1 MLAAQPVIANGEY
14 AFRARRRL
22 REPWVFPDKE
32 GLVSTPDLARGH
44 EQFADLGYFVES
56 ATQSST
62 RRTGNPGILFATT
75 DGLAVIATGLIAYRF
90 REALC
95 SFAGVS
101 ASSIG
106 TLPLARLLVFLAI
119 YAGLTIICNAAH
131 DLYSQDS
138 PSSGHFAKL
147 IKSFFLASLMAGMVV
162 FVSGDEGMPRLLFA
176 STAVLGMFELV
187 TLRYLI
193 HTHNLKRID
202 RGIGTRHVLIVG
214 SGKIGRAFHSY
225 LQTHRQLGKK
235 VCGFVDDA
243 PCDSPLWLGM
253 PADLPRIVQEQF
265 IDEIYFTP
273 DASREL
279 IIDIALQA
287 REQRISVKVVPDLYG
302 GLALGAGMTR
312 IGDIPV
318 LELNHQPIPAIGL
331 FFKRLMDLAV
341 AALLTLIFAPVLAA
355 AALLIKMTSPGPVL
369 YTAWRVGRKGRK
381 FRCYKFRTMV
391 ADADAKKEDLRHLN
405 ERNGATF
412 KIENDPRIT
421 RLGRFLRKFSIDEF
435 PQLANVL
442 RGDMSMVGPRPHPLD
457 DYHQYRLE
465 DLRRLDV
472 LPGITGLWQVS
483 ARRDP
488 SFERNVLLDLEYI
501 NNWNLALDIKILLK
515 TVQEVLRGSGR

>member
-1 MLAAQPVIANGEY
+1 
-14 AFRARRRL
+14 
-22 REPWVFPDKE
+22 
-32 GLVSTPDLARGH
+32 VSTPELARGH
-44 EQFADLGYFVES
+44 EQFADLGYFVD
-56 ATQSST
+56 SST
-62 RRTGNPGILFATT
+62 QTKTSRPGANPGILFATL
-75 DGLAVIATGLIAYRF
+75 DGLAVVGTGLLAYRF
-90 REALC
+90 RDALC
-95 SFAGVS
+95 SFVGVDS
-101 ASSIG
+101 SSIG
-106 TLPLARLLVFLAI
+106 PLPHARLLVFLAL

-138 PSSGHFAKL
+138 PHAGHFAKL
-147 IKSFFLASLMAGMVV
+147 IKSFSLATLVAVMVV
-162 FVSGDEGMPRLLFA
+162 FVAGDKAMPRLLFA
-176 STAVLGMFELV
+176 STAVFGMFELV

-193 HTHNLKRID
+193 HSHNLKRID

-214 SGKIGRAFHSY
+214 SGKIGRAFHHY

-235 VCGFVDDA
+235 VCGFVDDD
-243 PCDSPLWLGM
+243 PCDSPLWLGVS
-253 PADLPRIVQEQF
+253 ADLPRIVQEQF

-273 DASREL
+273 DASRDL

-302 GLALGAGMTR
+302 GLALGAGFTR

-331 FFKRLMDLAV
+331 FFKRFVDLLV
-341 AALLTLIFAPVLAA
+341 AGVLVVFSAPVMAA
-355 AALLIKMTSPGPVL
+355 TAVLIKLSSPGPVF

-391 ADADAKKEDLRHLN
+391 VDADALKEDLRHLN

-421 RLGRFLRKFSIDEF
+421 SLGHFLRKFSIDEF
-435 PQLANVL
+435 PQLINVL
-442 RGDMSMVGPRPHPLD
+442 KGDMSMVGPRPHPLD
-457 DYHQYRLE
+457 DYTQYRLE

-488 SFERNVLLDLEYI
+488 SFARNVLLDLEYI
-501 NNWNLALDIKILLK
+501 NNWNLALDTKILVK

>member
-1 MLAAQPVIANGEY
+1 
-14 AFRARRRL
+14 
-22 REPWVFPDKE
+22 
-32 GLVSTPDLARGH
+32 VSTPELARGH
-44 EQFADLGYFVES
+44 EQLADLGYFVES
-56 ATQSST
+56 ATQGKAVRPGT
-62 RRTGNPGILFATT
+62 NPGILFAAI
-75 DGLAVIATGLIAYRF
+75 DGLVVVGTGLLAYKF
-90 REALC
+90 REVLC
-95 SFAGVS
+95 SFVGIDPT
-101 ASSIG
+101 SIG
-106 TLPLARLLVFLAI
+106 TLPYARLLVFLAV

-138 PSSGHFAKL
+138 PHTGHFAKL
-147 IKSFFLASLMAGMVV
+147 IKSFFLASLIAVMVV
-162 FVSGDEGMPRLLFA
+162 FVAGEKAMPRLLFA
-176 STAVLGMFELV
+176 GTAVFGMFELV

-193 HTHNLKRID
+193 HTQNLKRID

-214 SGKIGRAFHSY
+214 SGKIGRAFHHY

-235 VCGFVDDA
+235 VCGFVDDD
-243 PCDSPLWLGM
+243 PCDSPLWLGR

-273 DASREL
+273 DASRDL

-302 GLALGAGMTR
+302 GLALGAGLTC

-331 FFKRLMDLAV
+331 FFKRLIDLVVATTLVLLSAPLMTITAV
-341 AALLTLIFAPVLAA
+341 
-355 AALLIKMTSPGPVL
+355 LIKLTSPGPIF
-369 YTAWRVGRKGRK
+369 YAAWRVGRKGRK

-391 ADADAKKEDLRHLN
+391 VDADARKENLRHLN

-412 KIENDPRIT
+412 KIEKDPRIT
-421 RLGRFLRKFSIDEF
+421 PLGHFLRKFSIDEF
-435 PQLANVL
+435 PQLINVL
-442 RGDMSMVGPRPHPLD
+442 KGDMSMVGPRPHPLD

-488 SFERNVLLDLEYI
+488 SFTRNVLLDLEYI
-501 NNWNLALDIKILLK
+501 NNWNLALDGKILVK

>member
-1 MLAAQPVIANGEY
+1 M
-14 AFRARRRL
+14 
-22 REPWVFPDKE
+22 
-32 GLVSTPDLARGH
+32 STPELARGH
-44 EQFADLGYFVES
+44 EHFADLGYFADS
-56 ATQSST
+56 ATQT
-62 RRTGNPGILFATT
+62 KTARPANNPGILFATI
-75 DGLAVIATGLIAYRF
+75 DGLVVVCTGLLTYRF
-90 REALC
+90 RDVLC
-95 SFAGVS
+95 SFLGTNPA
-101 ASSIG
+101 SIG
-106 TLPLARLLVFLAI
+106 VIPHARLLVFLAV

-138 PSSGHFAKL
+138 PHSGQFAKL
-147 IKSFFLASLMAGMVV
+147 IKSFFLASLIAVMVV
-162 FVSGDEGMPRLLFA
+162 FVAGEKAMPRLLFA
-176 STAVLGMFELV
+176 STAVFGMFELV

-193 HTHNLKRID
+193 HSHNLKRID

-214 SGKIGRAFHSY
+214 SGKIGRAFHHY

-235 VCGFVDDA
+235 VCGFVDDD
-243 PCDSPLWLGM
+243 PCDSPLWLGR
-253 PADLPRIVQEQF
+253 PDNLARIVQEQF

-273 DASREL
+273 DASRDL

-302 GLALGAGMTR
+302 GLALGAGLTC

-331 FFKRLMDLAV
+331 FFKRLLDLIVAGVLVVLSAPLMAV
-341 AALLTLIFAPVLAA
+341 TAAL
-355 AALLIKMTSPGPVL
+355 IKLSSPGPVF

-391 ADADAKKEDLRHLN
+391 ADADARKANLRHLN

-421 RLGRFLRKFSIDEF
+421 TLGHILRKFSIDEF
-435 PQLANVL
+435 PQLVNVL
-442 RGDMSMVGPRPHPLD
+442 KGDMSMVGPRPHPLD
-457 DYHQYRLE
+457 DYRQYRLE

-488 SFERNVLLDLEYI
+488 SFARNVLLDLEYI
-501 NNWNLALDIKILLK
+501 NNWTLPLDVKILLK
-515 TVQEVLRGSGR
+515 TVQEVVRGSGR

>member
-1 MLAAQPVIANGEY
+1 
-14 AFRARRRL
+14 
-22 REPWVFPDKE
+22 
-32 GLVSTPDLARGH
+32 VSTPELARGH

-56 ATQSST
+56 AIQSKSVKPGT
-62 RRTGNPGILFATT
+62 NPGILFAAI
-75 DGLAVIATGLIAYRF
+75 DGLAVVATGLLAYRF
-90 REALC
+90 RDALC
-95 SFAGVS
+95 SFVGVEP
-101 ASSIG
+101 SSIG
-106 TLPLARLLVFLAI
+106 TLPHARLLVFLAV
-119 YAGLTIICNAAH
+119 YAVLTIICNAAH

-138 PSSGHFAKL
+138 PHSGQFTKL
-147 IKSFFLASLMAGMVV
+147 VKSFFLASLIAVMVV
-162 FVSGDEGMPRLLFA
+162 FVAGDKAMPRLLFA
-176 STAVLGMFELV
+176 STAVFGMLELV
-187 TLRYLI
+187 TFRYLI
-193 HTHNLKRID
+193 HSHNLKRID

-214 SGKIGRAFHSY
+214 SGKIGRAFHHY

-235 VCGFVDDA
+235 VCGFVDDD
-243 PCDSPLWLGM
+243 PCDSPLWLGR
-253 PADLPRIVQEQF
+253 PADLARVVQEQF

-273 DASREL
+273 DASRDL

-302 GLALGAGMTR
+302 GLALGAGLTC

-331 FFKRLMDLAV
+331 FFKRFVDLMV
-341 AALLTLIFAPVLAA
+341 AAILVVLSAPVMAIA
-355 AALLIKMTSPGPVL
+355 SILIKLSSPGPVI

-391 ADADAKKEDLRHLN
+391 VDADARKEDLRHLN

-421 RLGRFLRKFSIDEF
+421 SLGHFLRKFSIDEF
-435 PQLANVL
+435 PQLINVL
-442 RGDMSMVGPRPHPLD
+442 KGDMSMVGPRPHPLD

-488 SFERNVLLDLEYI
+488 SFEKNVLLDLEYI
-501 NNWNLALDIKILLK
+501 NNWNLALDTKILVK
-515 TVQEVLRGSGR
+515 TVFEVVRGSGR

>member
-1 MLAAQPVIANGEY
+1 M
-14 AFRARRRL
+14 
-22 REPWVFPDKE
+22 
-32 GLVSTPDLARGH
+32 STPELARGH
-44 EQFADLGYFVES
+44 KELADLGYFVET
-56 ATQSST
+56 ATQSKAVRPGT
-62 RRTGNPGILFATT
+62 NLGILFATI
-75 DGLAVIATGLIAYRF
+75 DGLVVVGTGLLVYRF
-90 REALC
+90 RDVLF
-95 SFAGVS
+95 SFLGINS
-101 ASSIG
+101 ASTG
-106 TLPLARLLVFLAI
+106 TLPHARLLVFLAV
-119 YAGLTIICNAAH
+119 YAGLTIICNSAH

-138 PSSGHFAKL
+138 PHTGHFAKL
-147 IKSFFLASLMAGMVV
+147 IKSFFLASLIAVMVV
-162 FVSGDEGMPRLLFA
+162 FVAGEKAMPRLLFA
-176 STAVLGMFELV
+176 STAVFGMFELV

-193 HTHNLKRID
+193 HTQNLKRID

-214 SGKIGRAFHSY
+214 SGKIGRAFHHY

-235 VCGFVDDA
+235 VCGFVDDD
-243 PCDSPLWLGM
+243 PCDSPLWLGR
-253 PADLPRIVQEQF
+253 PAELARIVQEQF

-273 DASREL
+273 DASRDL

-302 GLALGAGMTR
+302 GLALGAGLTC

-331 FFKRLMDLAV
+331 FFKRFIDLVVATTLVLFSAPLMAITAV
-341 AALLTLIFAPVLAA
+341 
-355 AALLIKMTSPGPVL
+355 LIKLTSPGPIF

-391 ADADAKKEDLRHLN
+391 ADADARKDNLRHLN

-412 KIENDPRIT
+412 KIEKDPRIT
-421 RLGRFLRKFSIDEF
+421 PLGHFLRKFSIDEF
-435 PQLANVL
+435 PQLINVL
-442 RGDMSMVGPRPHPLD
+442 KGDMSMVGPRPHPLD

-488 SFERNVLLDLEYI
+488 SFTRNVLLDLEYI

>member
-1 MLAAQPVIANGEY
+1 M
-14 AFRARRRL
+14 
-22 REPWVFPDKE
+22 
-32 GLVSTPDLARGH
+32 
-44 EQFADLGYFVES
+44 VE
-56 ATQSST
+56 
-62 RRTGNPGILFATT
+62 
-75 DGLAVIATGLIAYRF
+75 LI
-90 REALC
+90 
-95 SFAGVS
+95 
-101 ASSIG
+101 
-106 TLPLARLLVFLAI
+106 
-119 YAGLTIICNAAH
+119 
-131 DLYSQDS
+131 
-138 PSSGHFAKL
+138 
-147 IKSFFLASLMAGMVV
+147 
-162 FVSGDEGMPRLLFA
+162 
-176 STAVLGMFELV
+176 

-193 HTHNLKRID
+193 HTHTLKRID
-202 RGIGTRHVLIVG
+202 RGVGTRHVLIVG
-214 SGKIGRAFHSY
+214 SGKIGRAFHHY

-235 VCGFVDDA
+235 VCGFVDDD

-253 PADLPRIVQEQF
+253 SADLPRIVQEQF

-273 DASREL
+273 DASRDL

-302 GLALGAGMTR
+302 GLALGAGLTR

-331 FFKRLMDLAV
+331 FFKRLIDLMVATVLGVFSAPVMALTAV
-341 AALLTLIFAPVLAA
+341 A
-355 AALLIKMTSPGPVL
+355 IKVTSPGPVL

-391 ADADAKKEDLRHLN
+391 EEADSLKDHLRHLN

-412 KIENDPRIT
+412 KIEKDPRIT

-435 PQLANVL
+435 PQLINVL
-442 RGDMSMVGPRPHPLD
+442 KGDMSMVGPRPHPLD

-488 SFERNVLLDLEYI
+488 SFEKNVLLDLEYI
-501 NNWNLALDIKILLK
+501 NNWNLALDLKILVK

>member
-1 MLAAQPVIANGEY
+1 M
-14 AFRARRRL
+14 
-22 REPWVFPDKE
+22 
-32 GLVSTPDLARGH
+32 STPELARGH
-44 EQFADLGYFVES
+44 EQFAELGYLVES
-56 ATQSST
+56 ATQKKT
-62 RRTGNPGILFATT
+62 RRPGNNPGILFATT

-106 TLPLARLLVFLAI
+106 TLPYARLLVFLAV

-138 PSSGHFAKL
+138 SQSGHFSKL

-162 FVSGDEGMPRLLFA
+162 FVSGDAGMPRLLFA
-176 STAVLGMFELV
+176 STAVFGMFELV

-193 HTHNLKRID
+193 HTHNLKKVD
-202 RGIGTRHVLIVG
+202 RGIGSRHVLIVG
-214 SGKIGRAFHSY
+214 SGKIGRAFQHY
-225 LQTHRQLGKK
+225 LQTHGQLGKK
-235 VCGFVDDA
+235 VCGFVDDD
-243 PCDSPLWLGM
+243 PCDSSLWLGTS
-253 PADLPRIVQEQF
+253 ADLPRIVQEQF
-265 IDEIYFTP
+265 IDEIYFTQ

-302 GLALGAGMTR
+302 GLALGAGVTR

-318 LELNHQPIPAIGL
+318 LELNQQPIPAIGL
-331 FFKRLMDLAV
+331 FFKRLIDLVV
-341 AALLTLIFAPVLAA
+341 AALLTVMFAPAVAIAA
-355 AALLIKMTSPGPVL
+355 VLIKITSPGPVL

-421 RLGRFLRKFSIDEF
+421 RLGHFLRKFSIDEF
-435 PQLANVL
+435 PQIVNVIK
-442 RGDMSMVGPRPHPLD
+442 GDMSMVGPRPHPLD

-501 NNWNLALDIKILLK
+501 NNWNLALDLKILVK

>member
-1 MLAAQPVIANGEY
+1 
-14 AFRARRRL
+14 
-22 REPWVFPDKE
+22 
-32 GLVSTPDLARGH
+32 VSTPELARGH
-44 EQFADLGYFVES
+44 EQIADLGYFVDS
-56 ATQSST
+56 AAQTKT
-62 RRTGNPGILFATT
+62 ARPGTNPGILFATT
-75 DGLAVIATGLIAYRF
+75 DGLVVVATGLLVYRF
-90 REALC
+90 REAVCGFLGIG
-95 SFAGVS
+95 SD
-101 ASSIG
+101 SIG
-106 TLPLARLLVFLAI
+106 TLPHARLLVFLAI

-131 DLYSQDS
+131 DLYTQDS
-138 PSSGHFAKL
+138 PHAGQFAKL
-147 IKSFFLASLMAGMVV
+147 IKSFFIASLIAVMVV
-162 FVSGDEGMPRLLFA
+162 FVAGEKAMPRLLFA
-176 STAVLGMFELV
+176 ATAVVGMCEVV

-193 HTHNLKRID
+193 HSHNLKRID

-214 SGKIGRAFHSY
+214 SGKIGRAFHHY

-235 VCGFVDDA
+235 VCGFVDDD
-243 PCDSPLWLGM
+243 PCDSPLWLGR
-253 PADLPRIVQEQF
+253 PVDLPRIVQEQF

-273 DASREL
+273 DASRDL

-302 GLALGAGMTR
+302 GLALGAGLTR

-331 FFKRLMDLAV
+331 FFKRLMDLTV
-341 AALLTLIFAPVLAA
+341 GGTLVLFSAPLMVFTAI
-355 AALLIKMTSPGPVL
+355 LIKLTSPGPVF

-391 ADADAKKEDLRHLN
+391 VDADAKKECLRHLN

-421 RLGRFLRKFSIDEF
+421 PLGHLLRKFSVDEF
-435 PQLANVL
+435 PQLMNVL
-442 RGDMSMVGPRPHPLD
+442 KGDMSLVGPRPHPLD

-488 SFERNVLLDLEYI
+488 SFAKNVLLDLEYI
-501 NNWNLALDIKILLK
+501 NNWNLALDLKILMK

>member
-1 MLAAQPVIANGEY
+1 
-14 AFRARRRL
+14 
-22 REPWVFPDKE
+22 
-32 GLVSTPDLARGH
+32 VSTPELARGH

-56 ATQSST
+56 ATQSKT
-62 RRTGNPGILFATT
+62 IRPGTNPGILYATT
-75 DGLAVIATGLIAYRF
+75 DGLAVVGTGLLAYHF
-90 REALC
+90 REVLC
-95 SFAGVS
+95 SFIGVDPS
-101 ASSIG
+101 TIG
-106 TLPLARLLVFLAI
+106 TLPHARLLVFLAV

-131 DLYSQDS
+131 DLYSKDS
-138 PSSGHFAKL
+138 PHSGQFAKL
-147 IKSFFLASLMAGMVV
+147 IKSFFLASLIAVMVV
-162 FVSGDEGMPRLLFA
+162 FVAGDAAMPRLLFA
-176 STAVLGMFELV
+176 STAVFGMFELV

-193 HTHNLKRID
+193 HTHTLKRID
-202 RGIGTRHVLIVG
+202 RGLGTRHVLIVG
-214 SGKIGRAFHSY
+214 SGKIGRAFHHY

-235 VCGFVDDA
+235 VCGFVDDE

-253 PADLPRIVQEQF
+253 STDLPRIVQEQF

-273 DASREL
+273 DASRDL

-302 GLALGAGMTR
+302 GLALGAGLTR

-331 FFKRLMDLAV
+331 FFKRLIDLVVATVLGLLSAPIMAV
-341 AALLTLIFAPVLAA
+341 TAALIKLT
-355 AALLIKMTSPGPVL
+355 SHGPVL

-391 ADADAKKEDLRHLN
+391 EDADALKDELRHLN

-421 RLGRFLRKFSIDEF
+421 QLGRFLRKFSIDEF
-435 PQLANVL
+435 PQLINVVK
-442 RGDMSMVGPRPHPLD
+442 GDMSMVGPRPHPLD

-488 SFERNVLLDLEYI
+488 SFEKNVLLDLEYI
-501 NNWNLALDIKILLK
+501 NNWNLALDVKILVK

>member
-1 MLAAQPVIANGEY
+1 
-14 AFRARRRL
+14 
-22 REPWVFPDKE
+22 
-32 GLVSTPDLARGH
+32 VSTPELARGH
-44 EQFADLGYFVES
+44 EQLADLGYFVES
-56 ATQSST
+56 ATQSKT
-62 RRTGNPGILFATT
+62 IRPGTNTGILFATT
-75 DGLAVIATGLIAYRF
+75 DGLAVVGTGLLAYHF

-95 SFAGVS
+95 SFIGVDPS
-101 ASSIG
+101 TIG
-106 TLPLARLLVFLAI
+106 TLPYPRLLVFLAV

-138 PSSGHFAKL
+138 PHSGQFAKL
-147 IKSFFLASLMAGMVV
+147 IKSFFLASLIAVMVV
-162 FVSGDEGMPRLLFA
+162 FVAGDAAMPRLLFA
-176 STAVLGMFELV
+176 STAVFGMFELV

-193 HTHNLKRID
+193 HTHTLKRID
-202 RGIGTRHVLIVG
+202 RGLGTRHVLIVG
-214 SGKIGRAFHSY
+214 SGKIGRAFHHY
-225 LQTHRQLGKK
+225 LHTHRQLGKK
-235 VCGFVDDA
+235 VCGFVDDE

-253 PADLPRIVQEQF
+253 SADLPRIVQEQF

-273 DASREL
+273 DASRDL

-302 GLALGAGMTR
+302 GLALGAGLTR

-331 FFKRLMDLAV
+331 FFKRLIDLVV
-341 AALLTLIFAPVLAA
+341 AALLGVLSAPIMAVT
-355 AALLIKMTSPGPVL
+355 AALIKVTSSGPVV
-369 YTAWRVGRKGRK
+369 YSAWRVGRKGRK

-391 ADADAKKEDLRHLN
+391 EDADALKKELRHLN

-421 RLGRFLRKFSIDEF
+421 PLGHFLRKFSIDEF
-435 PQLANVL
+435 PQLINVL
-442 RGDMSMVGPRPHPLD
+442 KGDMSMVGPRPHPLD

-488 SFERNVLLDLEYI
+488 SFEKNVLLDLEYI
-501 NNWNLALDIKILLK
+501 NNWNLALDVKILIK